1 MTEVLISGWADGSL
15 GGSEVEKGSRLGAL
29 VAFRETASVLIV
41 VCVVD
46 LRLEVFSGVDVT
58 VVLFVT
64 LRLDED
70 VVAGSVEITVLDS
83 DVDVVDR
90 VVVVFVLAN
99 LMSVSSSFI

>member
-1 MTEVLISGWADGSL
+1 M
-15 GGSEVEKGSRLGAL
+15 
-29 VAFRETASVLIV
+29 FN
-41 VCVVD
+41 
-46 LRLEVFSGVDVT
+46 GVDVT

-90 VVVVFVLAN
+90 VVVIFVLAN

>member
-1 MTEVLISGWADGSL
+1 M
-15 GGSEVEKGSRLGAL
+15 
-29 VAFRETASVLIV
+29 
-41 VCVVD
+41 
-46 LRLEVFSGVDVT
+46 FSGVDVT

-83 DVDVVDR
+83 DVDVVNR

-99 LMSVSSSFI
+99 LMSVPSSFIWVDVSKTEVVLGNF

>member
-1 MTEVLISGWADGSL
+1 M
-15 GGSEVEKGSRLGAL
+15 
-29 VAFRETASVLIV
+29 
-41 VCVVD
+41 
-46 LRLEVFSGVDVT
+46 FSGVDVT

-99 LMSVSSSFI
+99 LMSVASLFIWVDVSKTEVVLGNF